1 MCNCEK
7 MTNNVRDRNIAQF
20 FRTVFSNYEDEAG
33 KVSYDKLGEIL
44 RSLGRQLSRER
55 IERIRSKFDPEQT
68 GLVDLSDPEFIMAV
82 AALSVVDV
90 RAIDDSVLSSAFS
103 IFDMVGTVLVHTNI
117 KTPAILYYIVG
128 HQFLIF
134 PYKMAQ
140 TFQHKNQNFIKICF
154 KKRDTD

>member
-7 MTNNVRDRNIAQF
+7 MTNNVRDQNIAQF
-20 FRTVFSNYEDEAG
+20 FRTVFSNYENEAG

-55 IERIRSKFDPEQT
+55 IERIRTKFDQEQT

-103 IFDMVGTVLVHTNI
+103 IFDMVGIVLF
-117 KTPAILYYIVG
+117 
-128 HQFLIF
+128 FL
-134 PYKMAQ
+134 
-140 TFQHKNQNFIKICF
+140 
-154 KKRDTD
+154 KKRHRLSSSTAGQ

>member
-7 MTNNVRDRNIAQF
+7 MTNNVRDQNIAQF
-20 FRTVFSNYEDEAG
+20 FRTVFSNYEDEGG

-55 IERIRSKFDPEQT
+55 IERIRTKFDPEQT

-117 KTPAILYYIVG
+117 KTPAIFYFRTIIPDLSS
-128 HQFLIF
+128 
-134 PYKMAQ
+134 
-140 TFQHKNQNFIKICF
+140 
-154 KKRDTD
+154 